1 MSLCYDL
8 IDYVTSNAWTSE
20 ARNNITQCVKQY
32 SHKNNFTSAPAGL
45 LGQTTTKDAAE
56 HWVIAFTFTTR
67 ETSFLYCVTWPLVMH
82 HSIGKSGYH
91 RTYNQDTTIA
101 NNATT
106 TRYHNNKQRSTT
118 TWVCPIY

>member
-45 LGQTTTKDAAE
+45 LGQTTSLGHCFHHPGNQLTLLR
-56 HWVIAFTFTTR
+56 HMAF
-67 ETSFLYCVTWPLVMH
+67 SH
-82 HSIGKSGYH
+82 AS
-91 RTYNQDTTIA
+91 
-101 NNATT
+101 
-106 TRYHNNKQRSTT
+106 
-118 TWVCPIY
+118 